1 MVKWKSKEK
10 DTVAKPVLTWVA
22 PVEEESF
29 LQIHKQ
35 YMSEGN
41 DLISLIKLHLCEKLL
56 IVLIS
61 ILFLLLLFDSRELKS
76 LQLHAIYLQ
85 FFIFAYGLTV
95 LVPVHVSITMT
106 YRVLK
111 KKLLLSY
118 NTFI

>member
-1 MVKWKSKEK
+1 
-10 DTVAKPVLTWVA
+10 
-22 PVEEESF
+22 
-29 LQIHKQ
+29 
-35 YMSEGN
+35 MSEGN
-41 DLISLIKLHLCEKLL
+41 DLISLIKLHLREKLL

-111 KKLLLSY
+111 KKNYYSHTIHLFNLHIKIR
-118 NTFI
+118 FIIIHNDQNIHTL

>member
-1 MVKWKSKEK
+1 
-10 DTVAKPVLTWVA
+10 
-22 PVEEESF
+22 
-29 LQIHKQ
+29 
-35 YMSEGN
+35 MSEGN

-95 LVPVHVSITMT
+95 LSTGTCFYHHDVQSS
-106 YRVLK
+106 LK
-111 KKLLLSY
+111 KTITLTQYIYLICTLKLGL
-118 NTFI
+118 